1 MDLFSKAAGCAVVKS
16 RAKLHWW
23 VRDWG
28 CTTLYQQGCILLF
41 IPNHILLAPCPWCQS
56 FPSNLL
62 RFWITNSA
70 LGPSNGSSM
79 AQPMCLQRSS
89 LGFTSHLGISNSCTV
104 HGFPALWS
112 SLGSSLAFIT
122 ECKGSTSL
130 HLKLGVSL
138 TSYPTLFW
146 TQSTFERSFSNPN
159 QREANFQKKWSL
171 DLLWG
176 DIQKTWASLQHLS
189 SPNKTGL

>member
-79 AQPMCLQRSS
+79 AQPMCLQ
-89 LGFTSHLGISNSCTV
+89 L
-104 HGFPALWS
+104 
-112 SLGSSLAFIT
+112 
-122 ECKGSTSL
+122 
-130 HLKLGVSL
+130 
-138 TSYPTLFW
+138 
-146 TQSTFERSFSNPN
+146 
-159 QREANFQKKWSL
+159 
-171 DLLWG
+171 
-176 DIQKTWASLQHLS
+176 
-189 SPNKTGL
+189 TGLHFPSWDFKLLHSSWLPSTLIEFGLLSCLHYLMQRLYKLTLEAWSQSHKLPHVILNSINLWEEFFKS